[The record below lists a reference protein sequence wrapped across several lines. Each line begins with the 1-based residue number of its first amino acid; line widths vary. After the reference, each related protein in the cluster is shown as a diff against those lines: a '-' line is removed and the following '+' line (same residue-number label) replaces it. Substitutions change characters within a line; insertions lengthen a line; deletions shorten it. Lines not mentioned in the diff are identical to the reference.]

1 MLLALG
7 TIKGPG
13 SNYSRPNRSV
23 NADGCA
29 AGYFG
34 SLGLQMK
41 LLKCAPT
48 KGDDGENNY
57 TNVVEMISDDP
68 SELKSKATD
77 LCRLMGVEPAPWCS
91 RYPIMGDKEVQS
103 NHEWIMELSNGISF
117 AIEK

>member
-1 MLLALG
+1 MALLSSGSLTTQFGGGLTIRRSRPPTAAAELRALG
-7 TIKGPG
+7 T
-13 SNYSRPNRSV
+13 
-23 NADGCA
+23 
-29 AGYFG
+29 
-34 SLGLQMK
+34 QMK
-41 LLKCAPT
+41 LLKCTPT
-48 KGDDGENNY
+48 KGEDGENNY

-77 LCRLMGVEPAPWCS
+77 LCRLIGVEPAPWCS

>member
-1 MLLALG
+1 MQAKPLWQGASHAMWAPEYPTGVWNIRLGYITLG
-7 TIKGPG
+7 T
-13 SNYSRPNRSV
+13 
-23 NADGCA
+23 
-29 AGYFG
+29 
-34 SLGLQMK
+34 QMK
-41 LLKCAPT
+41 LLKCTPT
-48 KGDDGENNY
+48 KGEDGENNY

-77 LCRLMGVEPAPWCS
+77 LCRLIGVEPAPWCS